1 MKKNT
6 NAKTPTTKTTT
17 AKPATM
23 REAYAELMK
32 NLRAENDIRK
42 KARALLDKKLAEAWA
57 EYRATVA
64 EVKAG
69 RKTLIDEFNALK
81 AARKTAKKPVVRKAA
96 AKKTAKKAA
105 AKKPAKKAAAKKVA
119 AKAKVEETK

>member
-6 NAKTPTTKTTT
+6 NAKSTSTKTTT

-32 NLRAENDIRK
+32 NLRVQNDIRK
-42 KARALLDKKLAEAWA
+42 KMRALLDERLAEAWA
-57 EYRATVA
+57 EYRANVA
-64 EVKAG
+64 EVKAE
-69 RKTLIDEFNALK
+69 RKALIDEFNALK
-81 AARKTAKKPVVRKAA
+81 AARKAAKKPVVRKAA
-96 AKKTAKKAA
+96 AKKTAKKTA
-105 AKKPAKKAAAKKVA
+105 AKKPAKKAATKKAA